1 MKLKFKR
8 ILAITLAGTMLLTG
22 CNNSATESAD
32 TVEYLSGTFVDELPA
47 FDTSLATK
55 DTDGDGYTD
64 LIEDAAGTDKNVKDN
79 FTSDNALSLVQE
91 VGNCKLELVGTPNI
105 YGALAT
111 EVDVSSMNN
120 KSLLL
125 SPVYE
130 FSIDDFE
137 SDVFSAAVSIEFDD
151 SGLTVEEK
159 ENVCIYQYMPDGS
172 LSKVD
177 NCTVEGNV
185 VTASLPHF
193 SRYTVSFGDVLTRE
207 EYNRIAVCICID
219 NSGSMYHFIDEERNI
234 TWDEEHGQAQDADGL
249 RWDFARE
256 FMLAAYNSK
265 DVKVDTQMAVF
276 SGSNHQV
283 LHLDFGSSVES
294 INSAIDDMKNFDV
307 GSKYDEGYFDGTA
320 IGITTSLACNSLKD
334 YKAAAK
340 YVIILTDGGDTTYS
354 STKYKQALRDNPLVT
369 PILIGLGDGAVEDYL
384 KDIASYNNGHYI
396 HIRDASALEVLNSI
410 LGSIIYG
417 SETIYFSE
425 SNGKACK
432 VPGLTVVENADG
444 TKTYT
449 DGTDVYT
456 GLTSAEVEVIADSGF
471 RSEVDSLPFDNF
483 RGISGGVTGNGYCYG
498 LCELIQALYTGDF
511 GVGDNY
517 TGTKIPNSGCF
528 KSISNGVQCRP
539 LTQEMISM
547 DFSDYRS
554 LPLADIAN
562 MPNDIYANWADY
574 YTNGYLVYDPA
585 TKSLKIDDASYGA
598 YNKYYA
604 SYGGIYVE
612 DTSGVG
618 IKVDY
623 NGKKCDVDSV
633 EVPVPVIEKIIDKL
647 FSGTVTDE
655 AEYKS
660 LILIYYAWLN
670 YCSQKVGGLYDESG
684 LVQYYC
690 LESTISQVDDFGKA
704 LINSI
709 TNPNTNTIVP
719 YGFFDALVQELRS
732 GVPAHLGFK
741 IAGGGGHSVTC
752 QRLLR
757 SLDDATVYYL
767 EIYDNN
773 THNETYYMRID
784 LGFVKNGGSVL
795 GVPVSQDANIYS
807 DIYAVESITFRG
819 SNISLLNAAISR
831 PSDKFYSDVIVH
843 DDGTIE
849 YVD

>member
-1 MKLKFKR
+1 MELKLKR

-22 CNNSATESAD
+22 CNNSVTESAD
-32 TVEYLSGTFVDELPA
+32 TVEYLSGTFVDDLPA

-64 LIEDAAGTDKNVKDN
+64 LIEDVAGTDKNVKDN

-105 YGALAT
+105 YGVLAT

-130 FSIDDFE
+130 FSIDDFK
-137 SDVFSAAVSIEFDD
+137 SDVFSAVVSIEFDD

-177 NCTVEGNV
+177 NCTIEGNV
-185 VTASLPHF
+185 VTATLPHF

-207 EYNRIAVCICID
+207 EYNRIAVCMAID
-219 NSGSMYHFIDEERNI
+219 NSGSMYEIIDEEHDLV
-234 TWDEEHGQAQDADGL
+234 WDKEHGCANDPNGL

-256 FMLAAYNSK
+256 FIDAAAASENT
-265 DVKVDTQMAVF
+265 KVVTQMAVF
-276 SGSNHQV
+276 SGEKHQI
-283 LHLDFGSSVES
+283 LH
-294 INSAIDDMKNFDV
+294 INFDTPLEDAHKAIDDVKNFDIIKNV
-307 GSKYDEGYFDGTA
+307 EEDYFDGTA
-320 IGITTSLACNSLKD
+320 IGTTTSLACNSLRD

-340 YVIILTDGGDTTYS
+340 YVIILTDGCDTTWS
-354 STKYKQALRDNPLVT
+354 STKYKQALSDNPLIT
-369 PILIGLGDGAVEDYL
+369 PILVGLGDGVDEAYL

-396 HIRDASALEVLNSI
+396 HLGDSSALEVLNSI
-410 LGSIIYG
+410 LGSIVYG
-417 SETIYFSE
+417 SETIYFTSDDARMV
-425 SNGKACK
+425 N
-432 VPGLTVVENADG
+432 VTGLTATDNGNG
-444 TKTYT
+444 TKTYS
-449 DGTDVYT
+449 DGNTTYNNVI
-456 GLTSAEVEVIADSGF
+456 SAEVEVLADSGF
-471 RSEVDSLPFDNF
+471 RSELHSLPFDNF
-483 RGISGGVTGNGYCYG
+483 RGISGGVTGNGYCFG
-498 LCELIQALYTGDF
+498 LCELIQALYTGNF
-511 GVGDNY
+511 SIGDNY

-539 LTQEMISM
+539 LTQEMLSL
-547 DFSDYRS
+547 DFSDYRNF
-554 LPLADIAN
+554 PLADIAN
-562 MPNDIYANWADY
+562 MSNDIHANWASH
-574 YTNGYLVYDPA
+574 YTNGYLIYDPA

-612 DTSGVG
+612 DTSGIG

-633 EVPVPVIEKIIDKL
+633 EVPVPVIDKIIDKL
-647 FSGTVTDE
+647 FSGTVTDD

-660 LILIYYAWLN
+660 LILLYYGWLN
-670 YCSQKVGGLYDESG
+670 YCSQKVGAVYDESG

-690 LESTISQVDDFGKA
+690 LDSTISQTDDFGKM
-704 LINSI
+704 LINGI
-709 TNPNTNTIVP
+709 TNANTDTIVP
-719 YGFFDALVQELRS
+719 YAFFDAVVQELRS

-741 IAGGGGHSVTC
+741 LAGGGGHSVTC

-843 DDGTIE
+843 DDGAIE